1 MANVCN
7 GPKPD
12 IRLRRRFVIAASP
25 MASAIDR
32 AFELAKSGQ
41 YRSVAEIFRHLAP
54 EDRPILEAHLAEPD
68 ARRQLILL
76 CSNAWLATQ

>member
-1 MANVCN
+1 
-7 GPKPD
+7 
-12 IRLRRRFVIAASP
+12 

-41 YRSVAEIFRHLAP
+41 YRSVAEVFRHLQP
-54 EDRPILEAHLAEPD
+54 EDRPIVETHLSKPD

-76 CSNAWLATQ
+76 CSSAWLATQ

>member
-1 MANVCN
+1 M
-7 GPKPD
+7 
-12 IRLRRRFVIAASP
+12 IAKRC

-32 AFELAKSGQ
+32 AFELARSGQ

-54 EDRPILEAHLAEPD
+54 EDRSILEAHLAEPD

-76 CSNAWLATQ
+76 CSDAWLSTQ

>member
-1 MANVCN
+1 
-7 GPKPD
+7 
-12 IRLRRRFVIAASP
+12 VIANWC

-54 EDRPILEAHLAEPD
+54 DDRPMLEAHLTEPD